1 MAIPDEKFEE
11 IRKYL
16 EKSENPLIMFD
27 DDPDGLCSFLTM
39 NKLCDRGKHVV
50 IKASPKLDVQYLN
63 KITEYGPDL
72 VVVLDK
78 PIVSQEFIDNIQVP
92 ILWIDHH
99 PVLKR
104 KGIHYYN
111 PRINDEK
118 DNRPTTYWCYKIVN
132 KENAL
137 WIATIGCISDWHIPD
152 FIKEFTEKYPDIITN
167 GIKQP
172 EDILFKTKLGLLS
185 RVFSFI
191 LKGDLSDV
199 KKCINVLTKIES
211 PYEILNQE
219 TPKGKF
225 IYKRYE
231 VINKEY
237 QKLLSKALKSV
248 TKEKLAVFTY
258 KDAKISFTSDL
269 SNELIYKYPEKVIL
283 IGREKS
289 GEMKMS
295 LRSKEIILPRLIE
308 KALVGIKGY
317 GGGHDF
323 AIGSSVKIEDFERF
337 IENLNKLLKTKD

>member
-137 WIATIGCISDWHIPD
+137 WIATIGCI
-152 FIKEFTEKYPDIITN
+152 
-167 GIKQP
+167 
-172 EDILFKTKLGLLS
+172 
-185 RVFSFI
+185 
-191 LKGDLSDV
+191 
-199 KKCINVLTKIES
+199 
-211 PYEILNQE
+211 
-219 TPKGKF
+219 
-225 IYKRYE
+225 
-231 VINKEY
+231 
-237 QKLLSKALKSV
+237 
-248 TKEKLAVFTY
+248 
-258 KDAKISFTSDL
+258 
-269 SNELIYKYPEKVIL
+269 
-283 IGREKS
+283 
-289 GEMKMS
+289 
-295 LRSKEIILPRLIE
+295 
-308 KALVGIKGY
+308 
-317 GGGHDF
+317 
-323 AIGSSVKIEDFERF
+323 
-337 IENLNKLLKTKD
+337 